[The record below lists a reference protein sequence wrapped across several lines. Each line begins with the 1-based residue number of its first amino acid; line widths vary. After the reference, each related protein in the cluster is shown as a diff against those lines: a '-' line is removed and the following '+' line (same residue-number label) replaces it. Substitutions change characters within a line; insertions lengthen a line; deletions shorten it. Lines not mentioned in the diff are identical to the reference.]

1 MSDEQWLWLFINQR
15 IDTDEKLEHMCPKC
29 REEVT
34 SGHKCTRC
42 GKDITETESFVNP
55 NFDMSKYEELAGK
68 VGALFEEDD
77 YDTVK
82 EVNPDL
88 DDDEFE
94 IGGDDIPNGR

>member
-1 MSDEQWLWLFINQR
+1 
-15 IDTDEKLEHMCPKC
+15 MCPKC

-42 GKDITETESFVNP
+42 GKDIVETESFVNP
-55 NFDMSKYEELAGK
+55 NFDMAKYGELSGK
-68 VGALFEEDD
+68 VGELFDEDD
-77 YDTVK
+77 TLK

-94 IGGDDIPNGR
+94 IEGDDIPNGR

>member
-1 MSDEQWLWLFINQR
+1 
-15 IDTDEKLEHMCPKC
+15 MCPKC

-42 GKDITETESFVNP
+42 GKDIVETESFVNP
-55 NFDMSKYEELAGK
+55 NFDMAKYGELSGK
-68 VGALFEEDD
+68 VGELFDEDD
-77 YDTVK
+77 IVK

-94 IGGDDIPNGR
+94 IEGDDIPNGR

>member
-1 MSDEQWLWLFINQR
+1 
-15 IDTDEKLEHMCPKC
+15 MCPKC

-42 GKDITETESFVNP
+42 GKDIVETESFVNP
-55 NFDMSKYEELAGK
+55 NFDMAKYEELSGK
-68 VGALFEEDD
+68 VGELFDED
-77 YDTVK
+77 DTVK

-94 IGGDDIPNGR
+94 IEGDDIPNGR

>member
-42 GKDITETESFVNP
+42 GKDIVETESFVNP
-55 NFDMSKYEELAGK
+55 NFDMAKYGELSGK
-68 VGALFEEDD
+68 VGELFDEDD
-77 YDTVK
+77 TLK

-94 IGGDDIPNGR
+94 IEGDDIPNGR

>member
-42 GKDITETESFVNP
+42 GKDIVETESFVNP
-55 NFDMSKYEELAGK
+55 NFDMAKYGELSGK
-68 VGALFEEDD
+68 VGELFDED
-77 YDTVK
+77 DTVK

-94 IGGDDIPNGR
+94 IEGDDIPNGR

>member
-42 GKDITETESFVNP
+42 GKDIAETDSFVNP
-55 NFDMSKYEELAGK
+55 NFDMAKYEELAGN
-68 VGALFEEDD
+68 VGDLFNEDGS
-77 YDTVK
+77 VR
-82 EVNPDL
+82 EVNPGL

-94 IGGDDIPNGR
+94 IEGDDIPNGR